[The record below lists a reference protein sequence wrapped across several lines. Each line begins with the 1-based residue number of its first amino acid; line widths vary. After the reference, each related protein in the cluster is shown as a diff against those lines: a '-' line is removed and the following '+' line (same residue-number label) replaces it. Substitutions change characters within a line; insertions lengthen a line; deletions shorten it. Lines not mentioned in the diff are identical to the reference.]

1 MGGILMTDQIIEY
14 ENGAD
19 AATKLPETI
28 IAGLNNDHAVKWFV
42 MAGAGLLT
50 IGLGISFIGESII
63 RKREGRPWFGVGSI
77 GIAAFNLGLS
87 MFGDAVK
94 HRMLY
99 EIDDADVLSE
109 DAS

>member
-1 MGGILMTDQIIEY
+1 MSFHGGNSVSDQVLEY
-14 ENGAD
+14 EV
-19 AATKLPETI
+19 TTEVEEKLSGTI
-28 IAGLNNDHAVKWFV
+28 VAGMDLNNENLVKWFV
-42 MAGAGLLT
+42 MAGAGVLT

-63 RKREGRPWFGVGSI
+63 RKREGRSWFGVGSI

-99 EIDDADVLSE
+99 EIDSKDM
-109 DAS
+109 